1 MEYKKNSIIMEY
13 QKTINLLVNT
23 PKETSKFRTKTLVE
37 VNNESRGTYNVNSQ
51 IKFKTSTL
59 RLSLGD
65 YSDVYI
71 LVNATITL
79 PNTVAAWAAADNTK
93 NTITENRPLFTNCIS
108 EINHTQ
114 IDNVED
120 TEIVMPMYN

>member
-23 PKETSKFRTKTLVE
+23 PKQTSKFRTKTLVE

-79 PNTVAAWAAADNTK
+79 PNTAAAWAAADNTN

-120 TEIVMPMYN
+120 TEIVMPRYN

>member
-23 PKETSKFRTKTLVE
+23 PKETSKFRTKTLVQ

-79 PNTVAAWAAADNTK
+79 PNTAAAWAAADNTK
-93 NTITENRPLFTNCIS
+93 NTIAENRPLFTNCIS

>member
-23 PKETSKFRTKTLVE
+23 PKQTSKFRTKTLVE

-79 PNTVAAWAAADNTK
+79 PNTAAAWAAADNTK
-93 NTITENRPLFTNCIS
+93 NTITENRPLLTNCIS

-120 TEIVMPMYN
+120 TEIVMPRYN

>member
-79 PNTVAAWAAADNTK
+79 PNTAAAWAAADNTN

-120 TEIVMPMYN
+120 TEIVMPRYN

>member
-79 PNTVAAWAAADNTK
+79 PNTAAAWAAADNTN